1 MSKRAKIIKWTI
13 IVILILGAAAYGAV
27 YAFLRSLSVAGGA
40 EGYPVPEDKVNVLAI
55 GVARGMADT
64 IMLCSFDPKEKSVNV
79 YSIPRDT
86 YVKRKSSKT
95 TASNKIN
102 ASYHKDGADS
112 VVQAV
117 ETLTGVPV
125 HYYVEVDYEAVKAIV
140 DAMGGIKVEVPAKM
154 NYDDPAD
161 DLHIH
166 FEKGEVVSKGEDII
180 KLLRWRKNNKGGGY
194 PEGDLGRIKMQQE
207 IVKLGIQKVLKGNLV
222 ANFVKLQ
229 APIKE
234 YVKTNMSPKQ
244 MMYYITK
251 AQKIDRELIVLQTIP
266 GESDMI
272 HGLSFFVSDKDKMDS
287 LFQDLRQN
295 E

>member
-1 MSKRAKIIKWTI
+1 MNRRKIITWTI
-13 IVILILGAAAYGAV
+13 ITVLVLAIAAYGAV
-27 YAFLRSLSVAGGA
+27 YAFLNSMSVAGGA
-40 EGYPVPEDKVNVLAI
+40 EGYPVPVDKVNVLTI
-55 GVARGMADT
+55 GVAREMADT
-64 IMLCSFDPKEKSVNV
+64 IMLCSFDPKEKSVSIH
-79 YSIPRDT
+79 SIPRDT
-86 YVKRKSSKT
+86 YVKRNSSKT

-112 VVQAV
+112 VVKAV

-125 HYYVEVDYEAVKAIV
+125 HYYVEVDYKAVEAIV
-140 DAMGGIKVEVPAKM
+140 DAMGGVKVEVPVKM

-166 FEKGEVVSKGEDII
+166 FEKGQTVSKGEDII

-194 PEGDLGRIKMQQE
+194 AEGDLGRIKMQQE
-207 IVKLGIQKVLKGNLV
+207 IVKLGIQKILKGNLV

-229 APIKE
+229 APIKQ

-251 AQKIDRELIVLQTIP
+251 GQGIDRDKITLQTIP
-266 GESDMI
+266 GKSDMI
-272 HGLSFFVSDKDKMDS
+272 NGLSFYVPSKEKMKT
-287 LFQDLRQN
+287 LFQGLKEKQD
-295 E
+295 